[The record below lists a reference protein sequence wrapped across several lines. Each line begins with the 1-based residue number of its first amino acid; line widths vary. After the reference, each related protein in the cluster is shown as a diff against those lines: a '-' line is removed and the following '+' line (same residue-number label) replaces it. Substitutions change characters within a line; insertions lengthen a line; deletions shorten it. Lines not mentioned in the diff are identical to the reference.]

1 MSMVSRRKKDGFMN
15 EKIIDCHG
23 MTCPQPLMACRKCIE
38 AEAPDN
44 LKVLVDDAAALENV
58 TRYLTA
64 CGYASTR
71 VQDGR
76 TWIITAQRGPG
87 AAQSPS
93 PAVEDYPCPV
103 SDQKQP
109 RRIAVFLSA
118 DVIGRGDDG
127 LGGKLMLNFLKTLPE
142 LGPELWRIVMVNG
155 AVKMSAQ
162 DSPHLEALRALEAQ
176 GASILVC
183 GTCLEFFG
191 LLDKRAVGQT
201 TNMLDVVT
209 SLQLADKV
217 IDL

>member
-1 MSMVSRRKKDGFMN
+1 MN
-15 EKIIDCHG
+15 EKIIDCQG

-38 AEAPDN
+38 AEAPRN
-44 LKVLVDDAAALENV
+44 LKVLVDDDAALENV
-58 TRYLTA
+58 TRYLSA
-64 CGYASTR
+64 CGYAASQTR
-71 VQDGR
+71 DGR
-76 TWIITAQRGPG
+76 TWIITAERGADAG
-87 AAQSPS
+87 KSPS

-103 SDQKQP
+103 PAQGQP
-109 RRIAVFLSA
+109 HRIAVFLSA

-155 AVKMSAQ
+155 AVRMTAQ
-162 DSPHLEALRALEAQ
+162 DSPYLEALHALETQ
-176 GASILVC
+176 GVSILVC